1 MNATIVASILVILY
15 YGYFQ
20 QACFYLG
27 LPVTGRDLIEGRVPA
42 FTSHGITVLR
52 FYSLAGEPRD
62 CGGFLMGAVV
72 FYWYYCHGRRTLLS
86 KVNVLL
92 MSVAILLT
100 AATSTYVTAIVA
112 AVACGVDML
121 LFHRPRVT
129 PRVVKRVLGG
139 LCVIVVVLGFSDIGS
154 IFMSRTVRYYGEIR
168 SSHDDAAG
176 DVAGILTSQS
186 PDLAIFPYLRSI
198 GDVGIPAFLFG
209 SGYGNYLSPVADV
222 LKDQF
227 SFDIVSDA
235 MFTDTRSYGIKL
247 IVECGAI
254 GVGIFL
260 LMILHTLKL
269 SKRVIRCYRTADRD
283 EYHRAVI
290 LRYAFI
296 VFGVSGLIH
305 TSFYYFILMG
315 MIVATYSTMKR
326 LHYQGPQ

>member
-1 MNATIVASILVILY
+1 
-15 YGYFQ
+15 
-20 QACFYLG
+20 
-27 LPVTGRDLIEGRVPA
+27 
-42 FTSHGITVLR
+42 
-52 FYSLAGEPRD
+52 
-62 CGGFLMGAVV
+62 
-72 FYWYYCHGRRTLLS
+72 
-86 KVNVLL
+86 
-92 MSVAILLT
+92 
-100 AATSTYVTAIVA
+100 
-112 AVACGVDML
+112 
-121 LFHRPRVT
+121 
-129 PRVVKRVLGG
+129 
-139 LCVIVVVLGFSDIGS
+139 
-154 IFMSRTVRYYGEIR
+154 VRYYGEIR